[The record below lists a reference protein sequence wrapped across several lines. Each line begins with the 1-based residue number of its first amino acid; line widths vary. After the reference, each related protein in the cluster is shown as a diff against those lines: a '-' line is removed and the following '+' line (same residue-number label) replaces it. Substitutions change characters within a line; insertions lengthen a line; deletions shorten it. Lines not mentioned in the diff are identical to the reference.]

1 MAKDF
6 SGEEAA
12 RNLFGEVWYET
23 AGVRGRPPF
32 QRTLEN
38 ANKVNMLQAAGWSND
53 RISACIL
60 DPRTGKA
67 ISVKTLKRYFSPELA
82 GKFTARDRLISRRLL
97 RLWEAAEGG
106 SVAAEKLFGQLL
118 QENDLLVLDRK
129 MGEAQDGD
137 GETEG
142 DGGYHGSQRP
152 LGKKEAAQRA
162 AETAGEGSEW
172 GNDLQP
178 GVMQ

>member
-1 MAKDF
+1 MAQDF
-6 SGEEAA
+6 SGEAA
-12 RNLFGEVWYET
+12 PCNLFGEVWYQT
-23 AGVRGRPPF
+23 AGLRGRPPF

-38 ANKVNMLQAAGWSND
+38 ANKVNMLQAAGWNNE
-53 RISACIL
+53 RIAACIL

-118 QENDLLVLDRK
+118 QENDLLGLDRK
-129 MGEAQDGD
+129 MREAQDGE
-137 GETEG
+137 GEGSGG
-142 DGGYHGSQRP
+142 DRISSVP
-152 LGKKEAAQRA
+152 VGKKEAAQTA
-162 AETAGEGSEW
+162 AQTAGAGSEW
-172 GNDLQP
+172 GADLMP
-178 GVMQ
+178 GVIQ